1 MGPRPHIYGIDIET
15 DTTHGGLDPAVSPVL
30 SVALSGMGFEEL
42 YVGDEPDLLAGLDRR
57 LATLLPGVLATW
69 NGATFDLPFL
79 ADRARLIGVPLDLS
93 LCLDRRLTCGR
104 VTLPGHGG
112 AYRARWGAHAHLD
125 TFQLYDRV
133 TPGRASLRSLARL
146 VGLTRAGGVQPRTDD
161 LANEVLHANPTSDAR
176 LARALAERRWP
187 VGARVLDHLDA
198 EEIRPVDVAVRR
210 VARAQRLRA
219 EALHPAGV

>member
-1 MGPRPHIYGIDIET
+1 MGERPHIYGIDIET

-30 SVALSGMGFEEL
+30 SVALSAQGFENL
-42 YVGDEPDLLAGLDRR
+42 FVGDEADVLAGLDRR
-57 LATLLPGVLATW
+57 LASLPPGVLATW

-79 ADRARLIGVPLDLS
+79 ADRARLIGVELALS

-125 TFQLYDRV
+125 TFRLYDAV
-133 TPGRASLRSLARL
+133 APGRASLRTLARL
-146 VGLTRAGGVQPRTDD
+146 VGLGRSGGIQHPRDD

-176 LARALAERRWP
+176 LARALAERRWAA
-187 VGARVLDHLDA
+187 GARLVDHIEA
-198 EEIRPVDVAVRR
+198 EEVRPVDVAVRR
-210 VARAQRLRA
+210 LARAQRLASDR
-219 EALHPAGV
+219 LRPAGV